1 VILNTGI
8 VSWGAF
14 VPRLRL
20 ERKSAVAA
28 NSWANSALASRAA
41 GTRAFCNWDEDALTM
56 AVEAGRHCLQ
66 RNAGAPARLVFASTT
81 PPFADRSSAVMA
93 ALALGLPPGLRTADC
108 GGSQRA
114 AVAALIDALVQ
125 PDSTLLLASDT
136 RKGSPGTVQEMA
148 YGDAAAAICV
158 GDGAVVARVLGT
170 HSRCEDFVG
179 HFRTTGDGREFHWEE
194 RWVRDEGIGKLV
206 PATAKAL
213 LVQAGVSANDIQHF
227 VFPTVFAKLA
237 DQVAAAV
244 GIAKTAV
251 SADLGGD
258 VGDSGVAHPLL
269 MLAAVLDVAKP
280 GDKILLCAFGSG
292 VDALLLEVTPR
303 VEELRQGPSVALQ
316 IGRGA
321 IERSYQKFLSFK
333 GEVKIDFGL
342 RFEAEVKTALTA
354 QYRRSRE
361 MAGFLAGRCAKCGA
375 VQFPRAGV
383 CVNPECEHLGEQV
396 PVPLLGERGEI
407 VSFTSDWLSFKGA
420 PPFCFGLVQ
429 FDNGARVLME
439 MTDFLPEQLAI
450 GAAVRCV
457 YRKKEIDTGRHYHS
471 YFWKAA
477 PAA

>member
-1 VILNTGI
+1 
-8 VSWGAF
+8 
-14 VPRLRL
+14 
-20 ERKSAVAA
+20 
-28 NSWANSALASRAA
+28 
-41 GTRAFCNWDEDALTM
+41 
-56 AVEAGRHCLQ
+56 
-66 RNAGAPARLVFASTT
+66 
-81 PPFADRSSAVMA
+81 
-93 ALALGLPPGLRTADC
+93 
-108 GGSQRA
+108 
-114 AVAALIDALVQ
+114 
-125 PDSTLLLASDT
+125 
-136 RKGSPGTVQEMA
+136 
-148 YGDAAAAICV
+148 
-158 GDGAVVARVLGT
+158 
-170 HSRCEDFVG
+170 
-179 HFRTTGDGREFHWEE
+179 
-194 RWVRDEGIGKLV
+194 
-206 PATAKAL
+206 
-213 LVQAGVSANDIQHF
+213 
-227 VFPTVFAKLA
+227 
-237 DQVAAAV
+237 
-244 GIAKTAV
+244 
-251 SADLGGD
+251 
-258 VGDSGVAHPLL
+258 
-269 MLAAVLDVAKP
+269 
-280 GDKILLCAFGSG
+280 
-292 VDALLLEVTPR
+292 
-303 VEELRQGPSVALQ
+303 LRQGPSVALQ